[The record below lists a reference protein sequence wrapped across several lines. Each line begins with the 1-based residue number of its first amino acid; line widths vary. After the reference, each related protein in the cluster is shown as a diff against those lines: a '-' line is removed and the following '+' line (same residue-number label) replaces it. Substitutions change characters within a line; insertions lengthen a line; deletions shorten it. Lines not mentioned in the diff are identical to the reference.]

1 MVAGR
6 LITYLVMGLPA
17 AKSMTVPFFKD
28 LFACDMCL
36 GVWVYFPIVTF
47 FHVYLGPYVP
57 LVSEAITAAI
67 FSYITHIFFLGLKL
81 KYGNFDVS

>member
-1 MVAGR
+1 MAGR

-28 LFACDMCL
+28 LFHCDLCL
-36 GVWVYFPIVTF
+36 GVWVYFPIVAL
-47 FHVYLGPYVP
+47 FHVHVGSYYVP